1 MSTGAEFETRV
12 FRRNFRHE
20 LEVIRGRWGWFL
32 ALGIALVIFG
42 AIAIGVPV
50 LMSLATV
57 LTFGVLLLLAGAA
70 QLIGAFWTR
79 DWSGFFL
86 VLLLGVLYVV
96 VGLLFLNRPVSALE
110 ALTLLLACAL
120 LVGGLFRAIVSAY
133 HRFPQWGWIFV
144 GGLLEIALGL
154 MIWQQWP
161 LSGFWV
167 IGLFVGID
175 MIFSG
180 WIWIMLAL
188 GLKNLPTRR
197 HHAQPPSTSTAS

>member
-1 MSTGAEFETRV
+1 MSTGSGLETRV

-20 LEVIRGRWGWFL
+20 LEAIRGRWGWLL
-32 ALGIALVIFG
+32 ALGIALVVFG
-42 AIAIGVPV
+42 MIAIGAPV
-50 LMSLATV
+50 LMSLATA
-57 LTFGVLLLLAGAA
+57 LTIGVLLLMAGGA
-70 QLIGAFWTR
+70 QLVGAFWTR

-86 VLLLGVLYVV
+86 VLLLGVLYIV

-110 ALTLLLACAL
+110 AVTLLLACAL
-120 LVGGLFRAIVSAY
+120 LVGGLFRAIGSAY
-133 HRFPQWGWIFV
+133 YQFPQWGWTFASGVIET
-144 GGLLEIALGL
+144 GLGL

-180 WIWIMLAL
+180 WTWIMLAL
-188 GLKNLPTRR
+188 RLKNLPTRV
-197 HHAQPPSTSTAS
+197 HHAETPPPTSV